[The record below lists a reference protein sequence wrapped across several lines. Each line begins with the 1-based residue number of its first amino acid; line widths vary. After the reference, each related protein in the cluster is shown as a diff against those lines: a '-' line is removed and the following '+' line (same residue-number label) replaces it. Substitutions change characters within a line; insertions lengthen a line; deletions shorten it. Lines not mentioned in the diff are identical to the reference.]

1 MSLLQT
7 VSATSHQALNLGQK
21 HMHLLKL
28 DKANEKESLCTI
40 GPNLSWKIDPL
51 NDHLIIIHLFGPNN
65 KVLEV
70 EEYVQE
76 KNSFLLAMQRLEERH
91 GVWLLDKGLTTF

>member
-1 MSLLQT
+1 
-7 VSATSHQALNLGQK
+7 
-21 HMHLLKL
+21 MHLLKL

-51 NDHLIIIHLFGPNN
+51 NNHLIIIHLFGPNN

-70 EEYVQE
+70 EEYVQ
-76 KNSFLLAMQRLEERH
+76 
-91 GVWLLDKGLTTF
+91 